1 MRNRSLVAL
10 ALAVGFVTMEVAVAG
25 QPALRDRSAD
35 CDRRC
40 LEGFV
45 NSYLEAL
52 AARDSSR
59 LPLADNVVFVENQ
72 QVLKLGDGL
81 WRTVT
86 GLGRYRHYFADPEMG
101 QAGLIGVVE
110 ESGRKIIFDLRLEI
124 DGGKIREIETLV
136 IRAPAELYEKRGV
149 PHPKFLET
157 VPPEKRLPRE
167 QLAGIANKYFT
178 GMQGNDPKGDYS
190 FFHPEC
196 NRWEHALQ
204 TTNQKGVKYGHVQ
217 DTEFA
222 AMGCREQF
230 QTGFLGFVTRIRD
243 RRFAVVDVERQS
255 VLAFVQFDHNGT
267 VRELRMPNGKISV
280 MPPYFSTPRTLSLGE
295 AFRIEDGK
303 LRQIEATLNESP
315 YGMRPAFASGDN
327 WVQITDIAGRI
338 AAEPSS
344 VPCDRACLDNY
355 VDRFLKALIAHDAR
369 LLPVAPIVKY
379 TENGQRLPLNDGLW
393 GTATKIGDYGIHL
406 ADPSSGTA
414 GYYGTIVETNVPG
427 VLAVRLKIEKRRV
440 TEIEAVIVRREQRGA
455 GGGTETMMLATLPY
469 QNNPADFAAVDP
481 VFTTNLPKGQRVT
494 AARLFS
500 AVQSYYE
507 ALRTADG
514 SRAALAENCERRTN
528 GVRVTGV
535 PDAAAP
541 DPAHPSFRPLS
552 LGCSAQL
559 STGYF
564 GEVETIR
571 EVEPWVVDTE
581 RGLVLSRA
589 LFDIPNDRKTIAIKG
604 IGDVALPKLSSGP
617 YSILAA
623 QLFKV
628 EGGRIHRIEEQLRT
642 VPYRM
647 KSGWEGVFLP
657 KWR

>member
-1 MRNRSLVAL
+1 MRNRRLVAL
-10 ALAVGFVTMEVAVAG
+10 ALAVAFVTVSVAVAG
-25 QPALRDRSAD
+25 QSAPRDRSAE
-35 CDRRC
+35 CDRMC

-52 AARDSSR
+52 AARDPSL
-59 LPLADNVVFVENQ
+59 LPLADDVIFVENQ
-72 QVLKLGDGL
+72 QVLQLGDGL

-110 ESGRKIIFDLRLEI
+110 ESGRKIIFDLRLAIEE
-124 DGGKIREIETLV
+124 GKIREIETLV
-136 IRAPAELYEKRGV
+136 IRAPAQLYEKHGV
-149 PHPKFLET
+149 PHPKFLES
-157 VPPEKRLPRE
+157 VPPEKQLPRD
-167 QLAGIANKYFT
+167 QLAAIANKYFT

-204 TTNQKGVKYGHVQ
+204 TTNQRGIKYGHVQ

-222 AMGCREQF
+222 AMSCREQF

-255 VLAFVQFDHNGT
+255 VLALGQYDHNGT
-267 VRELRMPNGKISV
+267 VRELQMSNGKISV
-280 MPPYFSTPRTLSLGE
+280 MPPYFSTPRTLSIGE

-303 LRQIEATLNESP
+303 IRQIEATLTESP

-327 WVQITDIAGRI
+327 WVQATDIAGRI
-338 AAEPSS
+338 AAEPSDA
-344 VPCDRACLDNY
+344 PCNRACLNNY
-355 VDRFLKALIAHDAR
+355 VDRFLNALVAHDAR
-369 LLPVAPIVKY
+369 LLPVAPTVKY

-393 GTATKIGDYGIHL
+393 GTTTRIGDYGIHL
-406 ADPSSGTA
+406 ADPTSGTA
-414 GYYGTIVETNVPG
+414 GYYGTIIETDVPG
-427 VLAVRLKIEKRRV
+427 VLTVRLKVEKRRV

-455 GGGTETMMLATLPY
+455 GGGTGSMMLARLPY

-481 VFTTNLPKGQRVT
+481 TFTMNLPEDERAT
-494 AARLFS
+494 ATSLFS
-500 AVQSYYE
+500 DALNYYE

-514 SRAALAENCERRTN
+514 SRAALAENCKRRSN

-535 PDAAAP
+535 ADATAP
-541 DPAHPSFRPLS
+541 DSSHPSFRPLS
-552 LGCSAQL
+552 LNCATQL

-564 GEVETIR
+564 GEIETIR
-571 EVEPWVVDTE
+571 EIGFWVVDTE

-589 LFDIPNDRKTIAIKG
+589 LFDIPNDRKTIPIKG

-623 QLFKV
+623 HLFKI
-628 EGGRIHRIEEQLRT
+628 EGGQIRRIEEQLRS

-647 KSGWEGVFLP
+647 KSGWE
-657 KWR
+657 R